1 MKKLILALT
10 FFFILEGFSMALQT
24 HELPNGVQLVYKHV
38 PGNKITSVQLWMK
51 TGSVNETAQNNG
63 ISHFLEHMVFKG
75 TEKFAPDEIDTLV
88 EAKGGQ
94 MNAATSKDYTFYYIT
109 IPTFNVETAFNVISQ
124 MVFEATF
131 PKEEIKKEKPVV
143 IQEIMRK
150 YDSPTYDMW
159 TYLSETLF
167 KNTPYAREVIGS
179 VENIKS
185 FDRQTLLKY
194 YNSFYHPENMTL
206 VVVGDLSEDKAK
218 ELAMQYFNKTKDAN
232 PINKSFGIPDKL
244 NKNVKKVFEKDITQ
258 SYTALVYRAPSLMSE
273 DKYELE
279 VLTEILSGGEYS
291 LLNEK
296 LKNIEN
302 PLVNMVFGGYLGQKY
317 GGSFTF
323 FYTKH
328 PSTDGDPLS
337 KIREI
342 IDNLQKG
349 NLSEKDL
356 KKAKNRLKA
365 ETVFQREKAS
375 NEAHDIGMAYTLG
388 ITDYYKDYVENIEA
402 VELGDI
408 KDVARKIFSDNYIL
422 VKTVPKNH

>member
-1 MKKLILALT
+1 
-10 FFFILEGFSMALQT
+10 
-24 HELPNGVQLVYKHV
+24 
-38 PGNKITSVQLWMK
+38 
-51 TGSVNETAQNNG
+51 
-63 ISHFLEHMVFKG
+63 
-75 TEKFAPDEIDTLV
+75 
-88 EAKGGQ
+88 
-94 MNAATSKDYTFYYIT
+94 
-109 IPTFNVETAFNVISQ
+109 
-124 MVFEATF
+124 
-131 PKEEIKKEKPVV
+131 KEKPVV